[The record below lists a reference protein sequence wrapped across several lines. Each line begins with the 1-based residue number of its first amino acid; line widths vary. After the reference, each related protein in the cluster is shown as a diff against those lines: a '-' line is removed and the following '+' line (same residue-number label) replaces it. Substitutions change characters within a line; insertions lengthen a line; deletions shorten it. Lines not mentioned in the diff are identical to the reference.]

1 MTEMGGGHDHDMDDL
16 VRLNQS
22 RESIM
27 RPVGS
32 ILDITL
38 VEGRLF
44 RDTEMFGA
52 MESFI
57 SIKYKGLEYKTRAI
71 DGGGKNPKWNEILS
85 IPIDS
90 VDDSITMIC
99 FDDDGS
105 SSDLVG

>member
-1 MTEMGGGHDHDMDDL
+1 MTEMGGGDDHYTDDF
-16 VRLNQS
+16 VRLDQS

-44 RDTEMFGA
+44 RDTEIFGE
-52 MESFI
+52 MDPFI
-57 SIKYKGLEYKTRAI
+57 LIKYKGLQYKTRVL
-71 DGGGKNPKWNEILS
+71 DGEGKNPKWNETLS

-99 FDDDGS
+99 FDYDGTTN
-105 SSDLVG
+105 DLVG